1 MPNHCNNT
9 LTIKSDDTGFLQSLM
24 NELKM
29 DDSDNPKFLE
39 KLVPFTADIN
49 YDWDYNWCVQHWGTK
64 WDIFDVTYAS
74 LDGDTLEVSFA
85 TAWSPPIEA
94 LVTGM
99 LQHGYTFDLY
109 YEEGGVGFI
118 GHTEGDG
125 ESHIDQCWETY
136 TDADPSTYIPEDV
149 LDAFPWVESD
159 WRDWQRE
166 QAEEGREGNKWDNI
180 IEDLTDA

>member
-74 LDGDTLEVSFA
+74 LDGDTLEVSFT

-99 LQHGYTFDLY
+99 LQ
-109 YEEGGVGFI
+109 
-118 GHTEGDG
+118 
-125 ESHIDQCWETY
+125 
-136 TDADPSTYIPEDV
+136 
-149 LDAFPWVESD
+149 
-159 WRDWQRE
+159 
-166 QAEEGREGNKWDNI
+166 
-180 IEDLTDA
+180 